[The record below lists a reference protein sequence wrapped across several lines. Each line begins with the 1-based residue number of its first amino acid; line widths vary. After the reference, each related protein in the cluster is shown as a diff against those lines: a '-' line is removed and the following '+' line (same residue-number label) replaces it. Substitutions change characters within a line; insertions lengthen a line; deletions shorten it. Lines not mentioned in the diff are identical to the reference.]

1 MKQKSFE
8 FTESYYAA
16 FKRIELEYG
25 PQAAID
31 FISSIFNYVFK
42 GEKDDFN
49 NIELSLALELIMN
62 DIDER
67 KDFIPF

>member
-1 MKQKSFE
+1 MKQKSFL

-25 PQAAID
+25 PEAAIH
-31 FISSIFNYVFK
+31 FINSIFNYVFK

-49 NIELSLALELIMN
+49 DIELSLALQLIMN

-67 KDFIPF
+67 NKIELF